1 MGWNDHDDRLMDIA
15 DILEGYGMGYIPA
28 YELALEIRT
37 DELRGAEWASENALM
52 QMARDAMEMDN

>member
-15 DILEGYGMGYIPA
+15 DALEGYGMGYIAA

-37 DELRGAEWASENALM
+37 DEMLGGDMVSAEALWL
-52 QMARDAMEMDN
+52 MALDAIEMGS